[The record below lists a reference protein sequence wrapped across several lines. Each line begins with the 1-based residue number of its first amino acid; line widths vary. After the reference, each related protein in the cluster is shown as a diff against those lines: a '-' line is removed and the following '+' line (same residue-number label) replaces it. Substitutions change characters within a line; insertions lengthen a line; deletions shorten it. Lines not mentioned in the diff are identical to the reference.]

1 MRDTLNLLLSA
12 RIQEKTDFWIA
23 VVREVFQASHAA
35 VNESATSA
43 GDDSEEEDDEE
54 KMTMNDGEK
63 KEKPHWRT
71 RVFAAE
77 ILSNIMEHCVDSG
90 HAAHFDLDLCR
101 REKGDRSQFLVTHL
115 SDLIRCFFIAATDS
129 NTQLVIA
136 GLTSL
141 ER

>member
-1 MRDTLNLLLSA
+1 
-12 RIQEKTDFWIA
+12 
-23 VVREVFQASHAA
+23 
-35 VNESATSA
+35 
-43 GDDSEEEDDEE
+43 
-54 KMTMNDGEK
+54 MTMNEGEK

-90 HAAHFDLDLCR
+90 HRAHFDLELCR
-101 REKGDRSQFLVTHL
+101 QEKGDKSQFLVTHL

-129 NTQLVIA
+129 NTQLSIA